1 MDKLLS
7 RALPLPDVRNPRN
20 ARAAAAVRLTCCPSV
35 LVLLDILRIV
45 HVENGCREHTRR
57 VVFGACTLAPQFQ
70 ARCGGALFGPTSL
83 VCSVSAARA
92 LQLPT
97 SF

>member
-35 LVLLDILRIV
+35 LVLLDILRTSMSKTV
-45 HVENGCREHTRR
+45 AAN
-57 VVFGACTLAPQFQ
+57 TLAE
-70 ARCGGALFGPTSL
+70 
-83 VCSVSAARA
+83 
-92 LQLPT
+92 
-97 SF
+97 